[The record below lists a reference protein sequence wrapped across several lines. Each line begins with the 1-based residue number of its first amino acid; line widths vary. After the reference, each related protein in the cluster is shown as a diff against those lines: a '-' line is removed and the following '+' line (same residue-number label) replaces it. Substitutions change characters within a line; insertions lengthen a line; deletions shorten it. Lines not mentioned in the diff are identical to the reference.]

1 MEHVAL
7 RLLPVL
13 APILPKKLQIN
24 PADTIAAACLNAVMA
39 GDPGFHVRNAESLV
53 VG

>member
-1 MEHVAL
+1 MEQIAL
-7 RLLPVL
+7 QLLRIL

-39 GDPGFHVRNAESLV
+39 GDPGFHIRNAESLV
-53 VG
+53 AG